1 MVLSISKRS
10 LLKYFGYVV
19 TVAVG
24 FLLYVLLREYFFPSF
39 NDTGSLE
46 NEIKIVADK
55 LPITDE
61 KQMVTISK
69 LESDEEYNLVFSMI
83 INPDWEHFPKGAT
96 TAELLKYLHATDG
109 KIDSSVLCRQTLV
122 RLAIGQGGMVF
133 VKYSVPGLGID
144 QEKVRI
150 ECSPLER

>member
-10 LLKYFGYVV
+10 FLKYFGYVV

-96 TAELLKYLHATDG
+96 TAEL
-109 KIDSSVLCRQTLV
+109 
-122 RLAIGQGGMVF
+122 
-133 VKYSVPGLGID
+133 
-144 QEKVRI
+144 
-150 ECSPLER
+150 